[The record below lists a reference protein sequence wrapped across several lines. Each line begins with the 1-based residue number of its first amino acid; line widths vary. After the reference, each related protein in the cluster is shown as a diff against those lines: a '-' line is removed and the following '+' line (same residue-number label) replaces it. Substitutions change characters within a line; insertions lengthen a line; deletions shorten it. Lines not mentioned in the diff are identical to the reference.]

1 LKPFERIIMRIRAIA
16 TTTAALLF
24 MATPSTAVPT
34 ADFGVDIYMSAPFV
48 QGPAVSTGLAT
59 ENFNLAPAGACPT
72 TISIGTVSGDCTVSA
87 VSIYGGASADANNPA
102 PTTGGAGSYYA
113 STAAPSTEITIDL
126 DEPAKYL
133 GMWWSA
139 GSPSNIVEL
148 YSGADRVASMTT
160 ATLMTLLTG
169 ATVGSVGGPTY
180 DTDDYRGNPRNG
192 SAPTEPFLYLN
203 LYATGGASF
212 DRIVLSGGGFEFDN
226 IAVSDLEQTPT
237 PYQVGVEFIAGENEP
252 PAEEEEGAG
261 EEAEAEVLA
270 ATGFDNYGLFG
281 FGLLAVAI
289 GAIALR
295 RRSVR

>member
-1 LKPFERIIMRIRAIA
+1 MRIRAIA
-16 TTTAALLF
+16 TATAALLF
-24 MATPSTAVPT
+24 VAIPSNAVPT

-48 QGPAVSTGLAT
+48 QGTAVSTGLVT
-59 ENFNLAPAGACPT
+59 EDFNLAATGDCPT
-72 TISIGTVSGDCTVSA
+72 TIAIGTISGDCTVS
-87 VSIYGGASADANNPA
+87 VVGIYGGAEADANQSA
-102 PTTGGAGSYYA
+102 PTTGGAGSNYA

-160 ATLMTLLTG
+160 ATLMTMLAS

-180 DTDDYRGNPRNG
+180 NTNDYRGNPRNG
-192 SAPTEPFLYLN
+192 SAAAEPFLYLN

-226 IAVSDLEQTPT
+226 IAVSDLEQAPT
-237 PYQVGVEFIAGENEP
+237 PYQVGVEFIAGENAP
-252 PAEEEEGAG
+252 PADDD
-261 EEAEAEVLA
+261 LA
-270 ATGFDNYGLFG
+270 STGFNAQ
-281 FGLLAVAI
+281 GLLGLGLIAVAA
-289 GAIALR
+289 GAVALR
-295 RRSVR
+295 RRSAL